1 MSVEDGAGAASVQ
14 VDACG
19 LKCPLPILRTKKAL
33 ATIQGGERVE
43 VLSTDPTSVRDF
55 EAFCKQAGHT
65 LVGWDETDG
74 RYRFVLQ
81 KRGVDG

>member
-1 MSVEDGAGAASVQ
+1 MGGDVAAAPLQ

-33 ATIQGGERVE
+33 STLPGGQRLE

-55 EAFCKQAGHT
+55 EAFCRQAGHT
-65 LVGWDETDG
+65 LVSWNEVDG
-74 RYRFVLQ
+74 RYRFLVQ
-81 KRGVDG
+81 KRADLA

>member
-1 MSVEDGAGAASVQ
+1 MGAVAAR

-33 ATIQGGERVE
+33 AILNGGECVE

-55 EAFCKQAGHT
+55 EAFCQQAGHT
-65 LVGWDETDG
+65 LVRWAEADG
-74 RYRFVLQ
+74 RYCFVLQ
-81 KRGVDG
+81 KRIDPD

>member
-1 MSVEDGAGAASVQ
+1 MDGGEGTVSVR

-33 ATIQGGERVE
+33 ATIAGGERLE

-55 EAFCKQAGHT
+55 EAFCQQAGHA
-65 LVGWDETDG
+65 LIGWDEADG

-81 KRGVDG
+81 KRI

>member
-1 MSVEDGAGAASVQ
+1 VAAIAAH
-14 VDACG
+14 VDASG

-33 ATIQGGERVE
+33 ATVRGGERVE

-55 EAFCKQAGHT
+55 EAFCQQAGHA
-65 LVGWDETDG
+65 LIGWDEAEG

-81 KRGVDG
+81 KRA

>member
-1 MSVEDGAGAASVQ
+1 MLQ

-33 ATIQGGERVE
+33 ATLGGGERVE

-55 EAFCKQAGHT
+55 EAFCRQAGHT
-65 LVGWDETDG
+65 LVEWQGAEG
-74 RYRFVLQ
+74 RFRFVLE
-81 KRGVDG
+81 KRADPA

>member
-1 MSVEDGAGAASVQ
+1 MDGAAAAAPLQ

-33 ATIQGGERVE
+33 STLLGGQRVE

-55 EAFCKQAGHT
+55 EAFCNQAGHT
-65 LVGWDETDG
+65 LVGWDEADG
-74 RYRFVLQ
+74 RYRFLLQ
-81 KRGVDG
+81 KRADPA

>member
-1 MSVEDGAGAASVQ
+1 MLQ

-33 ATIQGGERVE
+33 ATLSGGDRVE

-55 EAFCKQAGHT
+55 EAFCRQAGHT
-65 LVGWDETDG
+65 LVECCEADG
-74 RYRFVLQ
+74 RFRFVLE
-81 KRGVDG
+81 KRRDADSGSPAV

>member
-1 MSVEDGAGAASVQ
+1 MFGDAAAAPLR

-33 ATIQGGERVE
+33 AMVSAGEQVE

-55 EAFCKQAGHT
+55 EAFCRQAGHT
-65 LVGWDETDG
+65 LVDWDEADG
-74 RYRFVLQ
+74 RYRFLLQ
-81 KRGVDG
+81 KRTDAV